1 MLIKEAIKSII
12 DTLEDEIEVAENEI
26 DRLVEWIK
34 DNPGKF
40 DGVTEANR
48 RIAVLTREVEEMYED
63 VDELN
68 DEYYS

>member
-1 MLIKEAIKSII
+1 MLIKEAIKAII

-26 DRLVEWIK
+26 DRIVEWIK

-63 VDELN
+63 LEELN